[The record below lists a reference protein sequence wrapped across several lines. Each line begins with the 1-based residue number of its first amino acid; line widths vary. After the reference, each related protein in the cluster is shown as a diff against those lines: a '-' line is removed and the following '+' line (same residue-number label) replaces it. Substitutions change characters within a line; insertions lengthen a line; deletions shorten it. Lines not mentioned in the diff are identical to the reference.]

1 MITRE
6 TLREIA
12 AFQSPSHDAVTFYFQ
27 PVAPQDKSHR
37 QDAILVKELV
47 RNAAQAAERNG
58 KNGDLLDTL
67 NRILSLSEH
76 LHGNQGMAK
85 AVFACGSQDYW
96 REFDFPS
103 QFPGTRLIVN
113 QRFHVT
119 PMTGL
124 NDVLGKTAI
133 VLIDRTKARMFELQM
148 NEIREVA
155 DLINELTRRGR
166 SDGFLGFD
174 AGHAE
179 RRVDNEIAAH
189 YRRVGERLMEL
200 YGNGAA
206 EYLILGCHEEAR
218 NDIERELHPYLQQ
231 RLIGH
236 FVAEAAQVSPD
247 EVRQN
252 AKRILAEH
260 RRRMCQEIVGE
271 VLDEAKADNRGALG
285 LRRVLRALQMGEIQT
300 LLLERSFHAT
310 GGECSNCGYLDMAH
324 AKYCAVCNHDMRPID
339 DLGDAIIGRA
349 LGAGADVTY
358 VPENADLQRH
368 GNIAALLRFRADRSM
383 GQRMAV

>member
-12 AFQSPSHDAVTFYFQ
+12 AFQSSSHDAVTFYFQ
-27 PVAPQDKSHR
+27 PAAPQDKSHR
-37 QDAILVKELV
+37 QDAILVKDLV

-58 KNGDLLDTL
+58 RNGDLLDTF
-67 NRILSLSEH
+67 NRILSLAEH
-76 LHGNQGMAK
+76 LHGNQGKAK
-85 AVFACGSQDYW
+85 AVFACGSKNYW
-96 REFDFPS
+96 KEFDFPS
-103 QFPGTRLIVN
+103 QLASTRLIVN
-113 QRFHVT
+113 RRFHLT
-119 PMTGL
+119 PITGL
-124 NDVLGKTAI
+124 NEVMGKVSIAM
-133 VLIDRTKARMFELQM
+133 IDRTKARMFELQM

-155 DLINELTRRGR
+155 DLVNGLTRRGR

-206 EYLILGCHEEAR
+206 EYLVLGCHDAAR
-218 NDIERELHPYLQQ
+218 NDIERELHPYLRQ

-236 FVAEAAQVSPD
+236 FVAEPATVTPD

-252 AKRILAEH
+252 AKRIVAEH
-260 RRRMCQEIVGE
+260 RQRMCEEIVGE

-300 LLLERSFHAT
+300 LLLEHSFRAT

-358 VPENADLQRH
+358 VPDNADLQRH
-368 GNIAALLRFRADRSM
+368 GNIAALLRFRAERSM

>member
-12 AFQSPSHDAVTFYFQ
+12 AFQSPVHDAVTFYFQ
-27 PVAPQDKSHR
+27 PAVPQDKSHR
-37 QDAILVKELV
+37 QEAILVKDLV
-47 RNAAQAAERNG
+47 RNAILAAEKEG
-58 KNGDLLDTL
+58 KNGDLRTTL
-67 NRILSLSEH
+67 NRILALSEH
-76 LHGNQGMAK
+76 LHGNQGKAK
-85 AVFACGSQDYW
+85 AVFACGSQNYW
-96 REFDFPS
+96 REFDLPS
-103 QFPGTRLIVN
+103 HLPSTRLIVN

-119 PMTGL
+119 PVTGL
-124 NDVLGKTAI
+124 NDAMGKVSVA
-133 VLIDRTKARMFELQM
+133 LIDRTKARLFELQM

-155 DLINELTRRGR
+155 DLINEVTRRGR

-174 AGHAE
+174 AGHVE

-200 YGNGAA
+200 YGNGQA
-206 EYLILGCHEEAR
+206 EYLVLGCHDEAR
-218 NDIERELHPYLQQ
+218 NDIERELHPYLHQ

-236 FVAEAAQVSPD
+236 FVAEPAVVSPD

-252 AKRILAEH
+252 AKRLIAEH
-260 RRRMCQEIVGE
+260 RARTRQEIVGE

-300 LLLERSFHAT
+300 LLVERSFRASGT
-310 GGECSNCGYLDMAH
+310 ECTNCGYLDMAH
-324 AKYCAVCNHDMRPID
+324 AKVCAVCSHPMRQID
-339 DLGDAIIGRA
+339 DLADAIIGRG
-349 LGAGADVTY
+349 LSAGADVIY

-368 GNIAALLRFRADRSM
+368 GNIAALLRFRAERSM